1 MLEVDGLELHVM
13 VKKLLKH
20 LTYRQVIYIYGETA
34 SSYLYL
40 ESKYENNG
48 EGLFVAGKVT
58 DECVRFDGHWKM
70 SNSVTDLY
78 STTTLPKGWAVKNP
92 HHLSGGLENRG
103 KVENVRGKVV
113 WDYLT

>member
-1 MLEVDGLELHVM
+1 M
-13 VKKLLKH
+13 LKH
-20 LTYRQVIYIYGETA
+20 LTYLHVVYVDSETA

-78 STTTLPKGWAVKNP
+78 STTPLPKRMGRQEPTLPERRSGKSRKG
-92 HHLSGGLENRG
+92 
-103 KVENVRGKVV
+103 
-113 WDYLT
+113 